1 MQVDRYT
8 KTALTVIAVCLVLL
22 TLKEYE
28 IVSDAEAQVRSS
40 QFQSNDSS
48 VNQVTNQVMDVNIV
62 SINGE
67 SFDQRTPALPV
78 NVRFIKS
85 LEIPSFNNYQ
95 GIHTFSLPVQIRDD
109 NYGYYFPD
117 ATAEGWLRVKATP

>member
-28 IVSDAEAQVRSS
+28 IVSDAEAQVRSG
-40 QFQSNDSS
+40 QFQPNDSS
-48 VNQVTNQVMDVNIV
+48 ANQVMDVNIV

-78 NVRFIKS
+78 NVRFFRGLK
-85 LEIPSFNNYQ
+85 IPTFNSSP
-95 GIHTFSLPVQIRDD
+95 GGLTFSLPVQIRDD
-109 NYGYYFPD
+109 SNGYYYPKV
-117 ATAEGWLRVKATP
+117 THGGRLRTSK

>member
-28 IVSDAEAQVRSS
+28 IVSGAEAQVRSS

-78 NVRFIKS
+78 NVRFFRG
-85 LEIPSFNNYQ
+85 LTIPTFNSSP
-95 GIHTFSLPVQIRDD
+95 GGLTFSLPVQIRDD

-117 ATAEGWLRVKATP
+117 ATAEDRLRVKATP

>member
-48 VNQVTNQVMDVNIV
+48 VNQVTNQVMDVNIRHSKIV
-62 SINGE
+62 
-67 SFDQRTPALPV
+67 
-78 NVRFIKS
+78 IK
-85 LEIPSFNNYQ
+85 
-95 GIHTFSLPVQIRDD
+95 
-109 NYGYYFPD
+109 
-117 ATAEGWLRVKATP
+117 

>member
-67 SFDQRTPALPV
+67 SFDRHTPALPV
-78 NVRFIKS
+78 DVRFIKS

-95 GIHTFSLPVQIRDD
+95 GKHTFSLPVQIRDD
-109 NYGYYFPD
+109 SNGYYFPKVTD
-117 ATAEGWLRVKATP
+117 GGRLRTSK

>member
-28 IVSDAEAQVRSS
+28 IVSDAEAQGRSG

-48 VNQVTNQVMDVNIV
+48 ANQVANQVMDVNIV

-78 NVRFIKS
+78 NVRFFRGLK
-85 LEIPSFNNYQ
+85 IPTFNSSP
-95 GIHTFSLPVQIRDD
+95 GGFTFSLPVQIRDD
-109 NYGYYFPD
+109 SHGYYYPKV
-117 ATAEGWLRVKATP
+117 TAGGRLRTSK

>member
-48 VNQVTNQVMDVNIV
+48 ANQVIDVNIV
-62 SINGE
+62 SINNKSLGLR
-67 SFDQRTPALPV
+67 DTVLPV
-78 NVRFIKS
+78 NVELMSGLS
-85 LEIPSFNNYQ
+85 LPSFAAAF
-95 GIHTFSLPVQIRDD
+95 G
-109 NYGYYFPD
+109 
-117 ATAEGWLRVKATP
+117 